1 MEEAKYFIFV
11 DERGDPGNVIDS
23 SDYYQLNIVLT
34 NKIGIQNINKEISRF
49 RYFLDFG
56 KELKEYWS
64 RDKLKAKIVDIVENI
79 LIHNEENIYTFIFY
93 VDKDKYKGP
102 HLGKSG
108 TKFRDYLLIKAL
120 EYIFK
125 NNKYVSLE
133 RLESIELVIDRY
145 LENEKEQ
152 RNLADF
158 IRNNYKLPRSK
169 DGVSK
174 IAHIVHI
181 QSLYS
186 DALQVSDIVGRYFSE
201 IIKTKKGPVAL
212 RGPKPFSSIY
222 KL

>member
-1 MEEAKYFIFV
+1 MEDSKYFIFV
-11 DERGDPGNVIDS
+11 DERGDPGSVVDS
-23 SDYYQLNIVLT
+23 SSYYQLNVVLT
-34 NKIGIQNINKEISRF
+34 NRIGIQNINKEISRF

-79 LIHNEENIYTFIFY
+79 LVHNEENVYTFIFY
-93 VDKDKYKGP
+93 VDKKKYKGP

-125 NNKYVSLE
+125 NNEYVSLE
-133 RLESIELVIDRY
+133 KLESIELVIDRY

-152 RNLADF
+152 RGLADF
-158 IRNNYKLPRSK
+158 IRNNYNLPRSK

-186 DALQVSDIVGRYFSE
+186 DALQVSDIIGRYFSE
-201 IIKTKKGPVAL
+201 IQNTKKGPVAL
-212 RGPKPFSSIY
+212 RSPKPFSSIY